1 MYVCMYVCMYSLAPE
16 QFLADSCHV
25 CTAVML
31 FCADSRYSCCM
42 FCLQIHTSM
51 YQTHRTA
58 WMVYLWALAVPVSRQ
73 VDALDRAK
81 VPKEFTQVLFS
92 CILWKVG
99 DPNGGSV
106 IWSAEINQTLT
117 QVTFHLR
124 AIPTQLRTY
133 KKEVLTAKT
142 IIYTTRENSSIVL
155 PNNYILCSVMQQVCL
170 SVLIYKTALLWGE
183 CLEMLHASADRG
195 WDVFIGDLHAPIPA
209 LLSHISM

>member
-1 MYVCMYVCMYSLAPE
+1 MYVCMYSLAPE

-31 FCADSRYSCCM
+31 FCVDSRYSCRM
-42 FCLQIHTSM
+42 FCLQIHTNM
-51 YQTHRTA
+51 YRTHRTA
-58 WMVYLWALAVPVSRQ
+58 WIVYLWALAVPVSRQ

-106 IWSAEINQTLT
+106 IWSTEINQTLT
-117 QVTFHLR
+117 QVTFSPEGH
-124 AIPTQLRTY
+124 PH
-133 KKEVLTAKT
+133 TATHIQGGVDCKDHN
-142 IIYTTRENSSIVL
+142 IHNSWNSSIVL

-170 SVLIYKTALLWGE
+170 SVLIYKTALLWGDR
-183 CLEMLHASADRG
+183 LEILQASADRG
-195 WDVFIGDLHAPIPA
+195 WDVFIRDLHAPIPA